1 MERGVGPERAAE
13 DHYVMREQRPAAEER
28 DRIDRVARFV
38 ARDGDLSEAVL
49 LRLLRITKNRQ
60 RWGFLA
66 PDHPHHAYYLRRKVS
81 EQCRILRRPSN

>member
-1 MERGVGPERAAE
+1 MERGVGPDRAAE

-49 LRLLRITKNRQ
+49 LRLLRSRKNRQ
-60 RWGFLA
+60 RWGSSPPTTPPRLL
-66 PDHPHHAYYLRRKVS
+66 LRRKVS